1 MVKLELEYHTF
12 SLFDLTENI
21 VELFLL
27 VQDKNIKF
35 IYEVDPNLPD
45 LIISDSTRLQQVIS
59 NLLSNAI
66 KFTPRFGKSK
76 F

>member
-1 MVKLELEYHTF
+1 MQK
-12 SLFDLTENI
+12 I
-21 VELFLL
+21 
-27 VQDKNIKF
+27 KNIKF

-66 KFTPRFGKSK
+66 KFTPRFGKVNFDIQVISNNLEK
-76 F
+76 KKICCNF